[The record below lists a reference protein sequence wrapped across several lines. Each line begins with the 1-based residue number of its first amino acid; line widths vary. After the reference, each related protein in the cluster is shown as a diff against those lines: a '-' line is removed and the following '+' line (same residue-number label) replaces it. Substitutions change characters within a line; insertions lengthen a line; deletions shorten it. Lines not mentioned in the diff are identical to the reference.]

1 MDPVRWTHIV
11 SDLDNQ
17 VNSDLAVISGTQ
29 CLTITVDQQTLRL
42 HHDDDYLYLG
52 SNLDAG

>member
-1 MDPVRWTHIV
+1 MNTVRSTHIV

-29 CLTITVDQQTLRL
+29 CLTITADQQTLSL
-42 HHDDDYLYLG
+42 HHDDDDLYLS